1 MSIGKWIKVEYKI
14 RKQQTENKK
23 EFKLNLNHVEI
34 SLTRMHK
41 NQVQS
46 PSHPHHL
53 IIMVLRVS

>member
-46 PSHPHHL
+46 PSIP
-53 IIMVLRVS
+53 SNSSQNTP